1 MPKIVITEQ
10 NISKVVKLL
19 NTWKGKLT
27 WLLLC
32 EKVSTMLE
40 VDNVT
45 RQALSSYKDIQEA
58 YSTRKEQLRNSN
70 ETSKQINTNTEYLLN
85 QIDSLEAELAI
96 ANKTI
101 ENYKQRFVRW
111 QYNAYQH
118 GIRVESLD
126 DAVEML
132 NKPLIEINRRT
143 GGS

>member
-32 EKVSTMLE
+32 EKVSKMLE

-58 YSTRKEQLRNSN
+58 YSNKKEQLRDNN
-70 ETSKQINTNTEYLLN
+70 EPSKLKNTNTEYLIS
-85 QIDSLEAELAI
+85 QINSLEAELAI

-101 ENYKQRFVRW
+101 ETYKQRFVRW
-111 QYNAYQH
+111 QYNAYHH

-126 DAVEML
+126 DAVEIL

>member
-32 EKVSTMLE
+32 EKVSKMLE

-58 YSTRKEQLRNSN
+58 YSNKKEQLRDNN
-70 ETSKQINTNTEYLLN
+70 EPSKLKNTNTEFLIS
-85 QIDSLEAELAI
+85 QINNLEAELAI

-111 QYNAYQH
+111 QYNAYLLS
-118 GIRVESLD
+118 IRVESLD
-126 DAVEML
+126 DAVEIL
-132 NKPLIEINRRT
+132 NKPLNEINRRT